1 MSKMQNILSGL
12 AGIVVSSL
20 VLIALALVYFI
31 LTAWIVQFGVDT
43 VSGNPPSPD
52 FVALAAAILS
62 IGGLAG
68 STYTMSGPSSEAA
81 RDEDYADQ
89 EVV

>member
-1 MSKMQNILSGL
+1 MTKLKRVLSGL
-12 AGIVVSSL
+12 TGIVVSSL
-20 VLIALALVYFI
+20 VLIILSLVYFI
-31 LTAWIVQFGVDT
+31 VTAWIVHFGVDT

-52 FVALAAAILS
+52 FVALAAAFLS

-68 STYTMSGPSSEAA
+68 STYTMSSPSY
-81 RDEDYADQ
+81 EDDGDDYGDQ